1 MKSFKRAVSSDVWSQ
16 SLNRSSREIYAEDR
30 QKQRE
35 ASKGWSP
42 DTLKIMAERI
52 KDRDSVGHNYLWGRE
67 ALEMID
73 KNLLS
78 EADLDPHRT
87 AYARLLRHTYSEQ
100 AAEAMLKQLVDQH
113 NKIKNKIP
121 TGLSE

>member
-42 DTLKIMAERI
+42 DTLKIMAQRI
-52 KDRDSVGHNYLWGRE
+52 KDRDLVGHN
-67 ALEMID
+67 
-73 KNLLS
+73 
-78 EADLDPHRT
+78 
-87 AYARLLRHTYSEQ
+87 
-100 AAEAMLKQLVDQH
+100 
-113 NKIKNKIP
+113 
-121 TGLSE
+121 